1 MKQPCTPVRGQSGVR
16 VIVLHPKASPA
27 GVVSTTTTVP
37 GEALIPQPAAPVNN
51 AVRDDTWVYSGD
63 KVARNT
69 TAPEAFIQP
78 IGAAD
83 CPVSVQLLFP
93 IYIT

>member
-37 GEALIPQPAAPVNN
+37 GEALIP
-51 AVRDDTWVYSGD
+51 
-63 KVARNT
+63 
-69 TAPEAFIQP
+69 
-78 IGAAD
+78 
-83 CPVSVQLLFP
+83 
-93 IYIT
+93 